1 MTTESPPDG
10 TDRSQLTDPSSPVT
24 VVILCYNQAAFVQ
37 RSLESVAEQV
47 LRPAHL
53 VVVDDASSDA
63 SASVISDYL
72 ASVDGH
78 VTPLFHQTNR
88 GLLRTMNE
96 TLALVESTYVAF
108 LGADDWMEPARLQL
122 QVQEFERR
130 GADYA
135 GMYSAMTRVDEHGVP
150 VPSPSMASPD
160 SADEDVFLANIRR
173 TSIGAPSVLLR
184 TSAVREV
191 GGYDEALPME
201 DYDLWLRLLRR
212 YKFGYLDI
220 PLVNYRILITSL
232 SSTTDIWKYREWH
245 LHSLAKH
252 LDAPGMRGTAVRDR
266 MAEIT
271 KQLYFRGRSAKLTR
285 RDLVQC
291 FRHSPDIQTA
301 ILIACATTGMSGMR
315 LEGAYARL
323 VRAVRPITRWSA
335 ARDDHGRRT

>member
-1 MTTESPPDG
+1 MP
-10 TDRSQLTDPSSPVT
+10 
-24 VVILCYNQAAFVQ
+24 
-37 RSLESVAEQV
+37 
-47 LRPAHL
+47 
-53 VVVDDASSDA
+53 
-63 SASVISDYL
+63 
-72 ASVDGH
+72 
-78 VTPLFHQTNR
+78 
-88 GLLRTMNE
+88 
-96 TLALVESTYVAF
+96 
-108 LGADDWMEPARLQL
+108 
-122 QVQEFERR
+122 
-130 GADYA
+130 
-135 GMYSAMTRVDEHGVP
+135 
-150 VPSPSMASPD
+150 SPD

-220 PLVNYRILITSL
+220 PLVNYRILSTSL

-271 KQLYFRGRSAKLTR
+271 KLLYFRGRSAKLTR

-291 FRHSPDIQTA
+291 FRYSPDIQTA

-323 VRAVRPITRWSA
+323 IRAVRPITRWSA
-335 ARDDHGRRT
+335 AREDHWRRI